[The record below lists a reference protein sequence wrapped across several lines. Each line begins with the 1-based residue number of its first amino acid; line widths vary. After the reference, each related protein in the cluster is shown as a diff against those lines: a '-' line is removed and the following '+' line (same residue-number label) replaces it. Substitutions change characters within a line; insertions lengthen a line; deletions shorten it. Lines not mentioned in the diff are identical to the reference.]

1 MEYNDVVVSIVLTLL
16 PVVLAG
22 AIALVKFGIA
32 WLKTKTE
39 AIENEIAQD
48 ALEAAL
54 IESEVVAIDAL
65 RETYELFVKDIKA
78 AKEDGKLT
86 QDEAQQAI
94 ENAKDYFLTHIS
106 ERSLGIVEAAIGPLE
121 QWLQSYLEAKLAG
134 LKADPSNPLS

>member
-94 ENAKDYFLTHIS
+94 DNAKDYFLTHIS

-134 LKADPSNPLS
+134 LKADPSNPL